1 MTEFN
6 AKLGKLV
13 FSFEWRLTLLTG
25 LLVPAL
31 VLLGCWQLERGEEKL
46 ALAERHSQRMALPPL
61 VMDDVM
67 AALNDAASGALAD
80 RRVVFRGSAV
90 AGDYLLLDNRLRD
103 GRFGYEVVALID
115 AADYRVPVNLGW
127 LAADPARRSRPTISL
142 PTQTLDW
149 HGRIYQSPGPAYLL
163 DEQAPLTQLP
173 TVIQAYEPTQA
184 SAQLEQWLNS
194 PVAPFTV
201 RLDPRHPAAY
211 RADWRV
217 VNQTPDKHTAYAV
230 QWFTMG
236 LVLLLAFVLRSS
248 NLSAVLRGRLCA
260 Q

>member
-1 MTEFN
+1 
-6 AKLGKLV
+6 
-13 FSFEWRLTLLTG
+13 
-25 LLVPAL
+25 
-31 VLLGCWQLERGEEKL
+31 
-46 ALAERHSQRMALPPL
+46 
-61 VMDDVM
+61 
-67 AALNDAASGALAD
+67 
-80 RRVVFRGSAV
+80 
-90 AGDYLLLDNRLRD
+90 
-103 GRFGYEVVALID
+103 
-115 AADYRVPVNLGW
+115 
-127 LAADPARRSRPTISL
+127 
-142 PTQTLDW
+142 
-149 HGRIYQSPGPAYLL
+149 LL

-201 RLDPRHPAAY
+201 RIDPRHPAAY